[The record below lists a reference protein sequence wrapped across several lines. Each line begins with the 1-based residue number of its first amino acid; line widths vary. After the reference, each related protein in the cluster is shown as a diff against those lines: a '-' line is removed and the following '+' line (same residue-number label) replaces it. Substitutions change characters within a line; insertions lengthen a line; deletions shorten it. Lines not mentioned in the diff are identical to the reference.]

1 MRDKV
6 RETQNPG
13 ELPLRSH
20 MRIVIFARIAALMG
34 ALIGLFTCLYSSAP
48 LLHAAEKVEWKPVE
62 SALLRIDDHPPANW
76 NLYTADKKNDRLLVQ
91 LGARYLLVLVN
102 QRQVYELDPAKL
114 DHKQDT
120 IVWREDD
127 RPAVPLPGSGW
138 ITHDVGEAY
147 RIHFRLDAE
156 GRVFDI
162 DIPHPVVIFGP

>member
-1 MRDKV
+1 
-6 RETQNPG
+6 
-13 ELPLRSH
+13 
-20 MRIVIFARIAALMG
+20 MRIVIFARLV
-34 ALIGLFTCLYSSAP
+34 ALIGLFACLHSSPAV
-48 LLHAAEKVEWKPVE
+48 LRAAEKVEWKPIE

-120 IVWREDD
+120 VLWREED
-127 RPAVPLPGSGW
+127 RPADPLPESGW

-147 RIHFRLDAE
+147 RIHFRLDTE

-162 DIPHPVVIFGP
+162 DIPHPVVVFGP